1 VPRKFSIANANTMVS
16 LFFASPKAGGNLR
29 GGSTM
34 IRKLTM
40 LGVAVAALAG
50 AAVAQEQPRAWKPGT
65 VWRVNVVEV
74 MPGRADDYMRMLNTV
89 WKAQRMANQKSGH
102 EKSYKIMWADDQRD
116 GQPNLVLMI
125 EYPNMAAMDRP
136 PEEDD
141 KVNAAIAAQGIKA
154 ASVAERDAMRKQ
166 RGSRLYH
173 EVQFK

>member
-1 VPRKFSIANANTMVS
+1 MRNSLSIVGIT
-16 LFFASPKAGGNLR
+16 
-29 GGSTM
+29 
-34 IRKLTM
+34 
-40 LGVAVAALAG
+40 
-50 AAVAQEQPRAWKPGT
+50 AAVLLGSAASAQEPARAWKPNS
-65 VWRVNVVEV
+65 VWRVSTIEV
-74 MPGRADDYMRMLNTV
+74 MPGREDDYMRTLSTM

-141 KVNAAIAAQGIKA
+141 KVMKVIEAQGMKGA
-154 ASVAERDAMRKQ
+154 TMAERDAMRKQ

-173 EVQFK
+173 DVVLK